1 MTAAKRYTRCQLTHT
16 WSLPAMKLRIAFA
29 IAVSCLLLATAPSAH
44 SQELEPRSYTN
55 VPTGLNFLIAGVAY
69 QDGDMLVDPSIP
81 AEDATTRM
89 KHAVVGYLHSFG
101 MFGKAAKFAVG
112 GSYTDFSA
120 QGLVEGEPK
129 SREDQGFTDPG
140 FKLSVNLLGSPALK
154 LSEFKNYHQ
163 DLILGVSL
171 GVTAPWGEYDGDRF
185 INLGFNRWA
194 VKPGIGVSK
203 TLGRWI
209 VEGSAAVAFF
219 GDNTDFNVGQT
230 RKQDPLLSLQ
240 VHTIY
245 RIKPGG
251 LWVSVDAT
259 YYEGGQSSVDDV
271 QKDDGL
277 SNYRLGATLALPVN
291 RRNSIKLYASAGT
304 NSRRGSEYDLVGIGW
319 QYRWGDGL

>member
-1 MTAAKRYTRCQLTHT
+1 
-16 WSLPAMKLRIAFA
+16 
-29 IAVSCLLLATAPSAH
+29 
-44 SQELEPRSYTN
+44 
-55 VPTGLNFLIAGVAY
+55 
-69 QDGDMLVDPSIP
+69 MLD
-81 AEDATTRM
+81 
-89 KHAVVGYLHSFG
+89 L
-101 MFGKAAKFAVG
+101 FGKGAKFAVG

-129 SREDQGFTDPG
+129 GRDDQGFTDPG

-163 DLILGVSL
+163 DLVLGVSL
-171 GVTAPWGEYDGDRF
+171 GVTAPWGEYDSDRF
-185 INLGFNRWA
+185 LNLGFNRWA

-203 TLGRWI
+203 MLGRWI
-209 VEGSAAVAFF
+209 VEGSAAVALF
-219 GDNTDFNVGQT
+219 GDNTDFNGGQT
-230 RKQDPLLSLQ
+230 RKQDPLVSLQ

-251 LWVSVDAT
+251 LWASFDAT
-259 YYEGGQSSVDDV
+259 YYEGGATTVDQL

-319 QYRWGDGL
+319 QYRWGDGLRRWRRPGCWRAVPRRSSAPPSSSPCRTWSSAPCSGSGWGLWRRQRTTALTRRSSRF